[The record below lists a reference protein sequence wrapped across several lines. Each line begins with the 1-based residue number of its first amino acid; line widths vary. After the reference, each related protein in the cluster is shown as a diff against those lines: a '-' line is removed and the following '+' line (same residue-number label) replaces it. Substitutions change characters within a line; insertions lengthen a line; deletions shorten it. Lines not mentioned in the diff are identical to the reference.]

1 MIGRVL
7 LVEDDVNLGAIVR
20 AHLERAGYAVAWA
33 RNGDLAVAESP
44 DDYDLVV
51 LDLTLPGAYGLD
63 VLRHFRRRSSVPVLV
78 LSLRDDPRDEVRVLR
93 LGADGCVTKPFRPED
108 LVARVHA
115 RLARPRTEPGD
126 TIRAGP
132 FVLEVAG
139 RRAHVDGR
147 PCRLTRVEFDFLAE
161 LARRPG
167 ATVARAHLAGTV
179 LDADRH
185 GGERTLDV
193 HASRLRKKLGDRGRH
208 VKTAWGVGY
217 LLDVEPAA

>member
-1 MIGRVL
+1 MTGRVL
-7 LVEDDVNLGAIVR
+7 LVEDDVNLGATVR
-20 AHLERAGYAVAWA
+20 AHLERAGYSVAWA
-33 RNGDLAVAESP
+33 RDGDVAIAESP

-51 LDLTLPGAYGLD
+51 LDLKIAGAYGLD
-63 VLRHFRRRSSVPVLV
+63 VLEHLRRRSGVPVLV
-78 LSLRDDPRDEVRVLR
+78 FSARHEADTVRALE
-93 LGADGCVTKPFRPED
+93 LGADDVLTTPFRLEE
-108 LVARVHA
+108 LLGRVGARV
-115 RLARPRTEPGD
+115 RRPGLQTSD

-132 FVLEVAG
+132 FVLDVAG
-139 RRAHVDGR
+139 RRAEVDGR
-147 PCRLTRVEFDFLAE
+147 PCRLTRVEFDFLVQ

-167 ATVARAHLAGTV
+167 AAVGRADLADAV

-217 LLDVEPAA
+217 RLDVA